1 MGLSTGTKIALGA
14 AGLVAVGAIVK
25 SQISKFKDAASN
37 FTFNVFFKRIH
48 SLKLNVLTVVYCAQ
62 IKNLSG
68 ISVTAKNVFVLL
80 QFSSDNGMNWDNI
93 GASNKRINVPL
104 KDNETASVE
113 MEVQVNMSDTLTSL
127 LAKSNRYR
135 IVVKYEV
142 LGVQKQYVK
151 AYDFTKNLKSIPG
164 FKGIDGVQKAPTLGQ
179 KKDLLKSIVIN
190 IRHVYAFPFSQT
202 GKLKSGVLR
211 PTPSLPK
218 RPGGI
223 PSKLNKILRIN
234 KPIQANPISP
244 VIKALKPATPNR
256 PIPIVRKPVLPL
268 APLKPML
275 PKPVLKP
282 ISVMKPLIPA
292 RPMVPI
298 KTMLPVRPLVP
309 FKAPIKTALPFKP
322 VTLIKAPFKPIAKPA
337 IKQFKGDENLI

>member
-1 MGLSTGTKIALGA
+1 ML
-14 AGLVAVGAIVK
+14 AVGAIVK
-25 SQISKFKDAASN
+25 SQVSKFKDAASN

-48 SLKLNVLTVVYCAQ
+48 SLKLNVLTVVYGAQ

-68 ISVTAKNVFVLL
+68 ISVTAKNTFVLL

-93 GASNKRINVPL
+93 GASNKRINIPL

-142 LGVQKQYVK
+142 FGAQQQYVK

-190 IRHVYAFPFSQT
+190 IRHIYAFPFSQT
-202 GKLKSGVLR
+202 GKLQSGVPR
-211 PTPSLPK
+211 QKPVLPK
-218 RPGGI
+218 KPGGI

-234 KPIQANPISP
+234 KPSQPNPISP
-244 VIKALKPATPNR
+244 VIKVLKPASR
-256 PIPIVRKPVLPL
+256 PILPMVRKPLSPLVLTKPLAPKPLVKPISVLKPL
-268 APLKPML
+268 APLKPM
-275 PKPVLKP
+275 
-282 ISVMKPLIPA
+282 IAIRSA
-292 RPMVPI
+292 
-298 KTMLPVRPLVP
+298 LPVKLPIP

-322 VTLIKAPFKPIAKPA
+322 VTLVKAPIRLMAKPA
-337 IKQFKGDENLI
+337 TKQFKGNENLI

>member
-1 MGLSTGTKIALGA
+1 MGLSTGTKIVLGA
-14 AGLVAVGAIVK
+14 AGALAVGAIVK
-25 SQISKFKDAASN
+25 SQVKKLKDAASN

-48 SLKLNVLTVVYCAQ
+48 SLKLNVLTVVYGAQ

-93 GASNKRINVPL
+93 GASNKRINIPL

-142 LGVQKQYVK
+142 FGAQQQYVK

-164 FKGIDGVQKAPTLGQ
+164 FKGIDGVQKAPTLAQ

-190 IRHVYAFPFSQT
+190 IRHIYAFPFSQT
-202 GKLKSGVLR
+202 GKLKSDISR
-211 PTPSLPK
+211 PKPALPK

-223 PSKLNKILRIN
+223 PPKLTKILRIN
-234 KPIQANPISP
+234 RPVQPNPIAP
-244 VIKALKPATPNR
+244 VIKALKPANR
-256 PIPIVRKPVLPL
+256 PILPIVRKPLSPLVQTKPLAPKPLVKPISVLKPL
-268 APLKPML
+268 APLKPF
-275 PKPVLKP
+275 
-282 ISVMKPLIPA
+282 
-292 RPMVPI
+292 VPI
-298 KTMLPVRPLVP
+298 RSALPVKLPIP
-309 FKAPIKTALPFKP
+309 FKAPIRTALPFKP
-322 VTLIKAPFKPIAKPA
+322 VALVKAPIKLMAKPA
-337 IKQFKGDENLI
+337 IKQFKGNENLI